1 MLQDHNEDDAGAGG
15 SEEASTSILDSGVAS
30 DDTARV
36 GSLGAAGPL
45 SPFLTAPRMT
55 SSNSF
60 ARLLTTGGV
69 DGNAC
74 RSAAIS
80 AGGCSTSLNT
90 KRFESTYLETPST
103 LAARNERK
111 PLTQCSRPPRAQ
123 CGPATRARR
132 GRPRVGRWA
141 RRRCRASVC
150 STDALACPTR

>member
-1 MLQDHNEDDAGAGG
+1 MDGGRGNTAASPKSDDIVLVGRGLLRDHNEDEAGAGAG
-15 SEEASTSILDSGVAS
+15 SSEETPTSFLDSGLGS
-30 DDTARV
+30 DDTAGV

-45 SPFLTAPRMT
+45 SPFLTASRMT

-90 KRFESTYLETPST
+90 KRFESTYLEKKTINP
-103 LAARNERK
+103 
-111 PLTQCSRPPRAQ
+111 C
-123 CGPATRARR
+123 
-132 GRPRVGRWA
+132 
-141 RRRCRASVC
+141 
-150 STDALACPTR
+150 